1 MQNFNEPSLNE
12 AACRV
17 PAKRK
22 HWTQHEDAAIRH
34 IVFTVTECK
43 WTEIARILEEEFG
56 VLGRSSK
63 QCRERWHNHLDPTLN
78 KEPWDLHEQLILF
91 NSHQRLGNTWANIT
105 PLLPGRSEN
114 AIKNQFYS
122 SLRRQ
127 YRKWK
132 GSEPSRHH
140 LKKHDLVLTSH
151 ILSALNKKM
160 KHYITKRAEVPLK
173 KKKLYGDEVL
183 VALMNIDPIDDEV
196 DSDHST
202 WLSEPDFLLPFNL
215 E

>member
-1 MQNFNEPSLNE
+1 MSNFNDPSFNE
-12 AACRV
+12 APYSF

-22 HWTQHEDAAIRH
+22 HWTQQEDDAIR
-34 IVFTVTECK
+34 VAVTTSKDCR
-43 WTEIARILEEEFG
+43 WTEIARLLEENFG
-56 VLGRSSK
+56 ILGRSSK
-63 QCRERWHNHLDPTLN
+63 QCRERWHNHLDPSLSKGPWSIEEQRTL
-78 KEPWDLHEQLILF
+78 F
-91 NSHQRLGNTWANIT
+91 STHQQLGNTWASLT

-140 LKKHDLVLTSH
+140 LKKHDQILTTQ
-151 ILSALNKKM
+151 ILCTLNKKM
-160 KHYITKRAEVPLK
+160 KHK
-173 KKKLYGDEVL
+173 KPAPVKKASEFLAGADVFI
-183 VALMNIDPIDDEV
+183 ALMNIDPIDDEAK
-196 DSDHST
+196 SENST
-202 WLSEPDFLLPFNL
+202 WLSQPDFLYPFNW